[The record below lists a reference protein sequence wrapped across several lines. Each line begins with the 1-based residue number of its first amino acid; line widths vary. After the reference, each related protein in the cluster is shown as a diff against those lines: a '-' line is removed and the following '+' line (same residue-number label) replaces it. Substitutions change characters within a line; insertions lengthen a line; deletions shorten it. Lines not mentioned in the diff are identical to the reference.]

1 MKEASNRGAQG
12 LAVSGFAHWMW
23 APVTACKKPG
33 FCDPLLGFDISPPEV
48 RVVFEALSSK

>member
-23 APVTACKKPG
+23 APVTTCKKPG